1 MVSQKPRVLGTGRP
15 VCYTPDV
22 NADDEAIMEA
32 FLEHLGLERRLS
44 AHTVRAYR
52 EDLRGLATFLERGGG
67 GLGSATHAQLRRW
80 LAHLATRGMAR
91 SSIARKAA
99 AVRSMYRFAMSRGVI
114 GANPAAM
121 LAAPKV
127 PASLPAV
134 LKPGEAVSLVE
145 APEGS
150 DPWAVRDRA
159 VLELLYAAGIRVS
172 ELCGLDVDDVD
183 LEHGRVRV
191 LGKGGRERSVPIG
204 EDAIEALREYVAQA
218 REAIGRPGPGG
229 HPLFPNRRGKRI
241 SPRDVRS
248 LVEKYRRDVLA
259 GRRVS
264 PHTLRHSFATHLM
277 EGGADIRAVQ
287 ELLGHSSLGTTQRYT
302 HVSRRRLFGAYKRSH
317 PRA

>member
-1 MVSQKPRVLGTGRP
+1 M
-15 VCYTPDV
+15 CYTSHPGGNV
-22 NADDEAIMEA
+22 EPDDEAIIEA
-32 FLEHLGLERRLS
+32 FLQHLSLERHLS
-44 AHTVRAYR
+44 AHTARAYR
-52 EDLRGLATFLERGGG
+52 DDLTGLAEFLERGGG
-67 GLGSATHAQLRRW
+67 GLRSATHAQLRRW

-99 AVRSMYRFAMSRGVI
+99 SVRSMFRFAAGRGLV
-114 GANPAAM
+114 GTNPAAM

-127 PASLPAV
+127 PASLPPV
-134 LKPGEAVSLVE
+134 LKPAEASSLVE
-145 APEGS
+145 APVGD

-172 ELCGLDVDDVD
+172 ELCGLDLDDLD
-183 LEHGRVRV
+183 LAEGRVRV

-204 EDAIEALREYVAQA
+204 EEAVEAVQA
-218 REAIGRPGPGG
+218 YLGAARSATMGSGSSGSA
-229 HPLFPNRRGKRI
+229 LFLNRRGKRI

-302 HVSRRRLFGAYKRSH
+302 HVSRRRLFGAYRRSH

>member
-1 MVSQKPRVLGTGRP
+1 VEH
-15 VCYTPDV
+15 
-22 NADDEAIMEA
+22 DDQAMIEA
-32 FLEHLGLERRLS
+32 FLRHLSLERHLS
-44 AHTVRAYR
+44 AHTARAYR
-52 EDLRGLATFLERGGG
+52 DDLTGLSTFLGRAGGDLR
-67 GLGSATHAQLRRW
+67 SVTHAQLRRW
-80 LAHLATRGMAR
+80 LAHLSTRGLAR

-99 AVRSMYRFAMSRGVI
+99 AVRSMYRFAASRGLV
-114 GANPAAM
+114 ADNPAAM
-121 LAAPKV
+121 LAAPRV
-127 PASLPAV
+127 PASLPPV
-134 LKPGEAVSLVE
+134 LKPTEASSLVE
-145 APEGS
+145 APAGQ

-172 ELCGLDVDDVD
+172 ELCGLDVDDAD
-183 LEHGRVRV
+183 LEEGRVRV

-204 EDAIEALREYVAQA
+204 EEAVSALRAYLRDA
-218 REAIGRPGPGG
+218 RPATVRSGRAGAA
-229 HPLFPNRRGKRI
+229 LFLNRRGKRI

-302 HVSRRRLFGAYKRSH
+302 HVSRRRLFGAYRRSH